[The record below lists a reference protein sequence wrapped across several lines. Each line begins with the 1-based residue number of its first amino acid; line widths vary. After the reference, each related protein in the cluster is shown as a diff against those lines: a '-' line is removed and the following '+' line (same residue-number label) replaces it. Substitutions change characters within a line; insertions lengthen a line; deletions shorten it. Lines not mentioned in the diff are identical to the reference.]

1 MPAAES
7 TRVLGAQAKAWLA
20 TVVVALCAVAL
31 IIPVALTSTYEAK
44 AIVVG
49 LFFLLFLAAE
59 RTLIHVE
66 VQQQTYSNTA
76 VEIPLLL
83 ALVYLPPAWVIIA
96 RVAAAAISHF
106 ILFSPVKA
114 LFNIAVRGAST
125 AVSALT
131 LSLFM
136 ALPAG
141 VSNMGDPLT
150 WIPLVLATEAG
161 NLVSIVALAAILT
174 VVQGWM
180 GNGQFLRSLT
190 QSSAVCLVN
199 SMLGLLALF
208 ALRASLWATVCLA
221 VLAVLVGFG
230 YRAYQRFLQQHR
242 SLTELYDFTQAA
254 AQAREAGNLADVLLV
269 RARKLLSAEYATL
282 WLPESRRHP
291 EVLLTARIDDKGLG
305 DRPVTPNALRNK
317 AVAGD
322 QTIVVGPKVGD
333 PALRAQLTEHGR
345 KDAIVVPLRSGTA
358 VIGTIEVVNR
368 IGGMVTFEPHEVR
381 LLETLA
387 AHVAVAVENSRLV
400 DRLRFDAYHDSLTGL
415 PNRRRM
421 TAMLE
426 EAVKVSAPDVVA
438 VLLFDVDGMR
448 DVNESMGHQ
457 AGDKLL
463 AEVSQRLRDLAPPA
477 ALVARVGGDKFAVT
491 LRAESA
497 AEAVELAGKLR
508 AALQEPMR
516 LGTLNLDVDTAVG
529 LALHPEHGSEPEVL
543 LRRADLAVH
552 AAKQTNSH
560 IQQFHLALESGST
573 RRIGLAGDL
582 RRALDAG
589 ELEVYFQP
597 KVALSDRRLVGVE
610 CLSRWE
616 HPVHGSVSPQDF
628 IAVAEHTGQLGRL
641 TEVVLREG
649 LRRCREWADEG
660 RPLSVAVNL
669 SPRTLVDPDFPSQVG
684 ELLAEYGVPAER
696 LTLEITEDGMVAGP
710 DRPMP
715 TLHRLH
721 DLGVR
726 LSVDDFGTGYSSLS
740 YLRRLPVHEVK
751 VDRMFVQGMAT
762 DPGDLAIV
770 RAVVDLSRHFG
781 LSVVAE
787 GVESELTL
795 ALLEEMG
802 CDIGQGFFFSRA
814 LPYERLETWFAAQ
827 TVTEEVGVGGSV
839 RRLRAVP

>member
-1 MPAAES
+1 MA
-7 TRVLGAQAKAWLA
+7 
-20 TVVVALCAVAL
+20 
-31 IIPVALTSTYEAK
+31 
-44 AIVVG
+44 
-49 LFFLLFLAAE
+49 
-59 RTLIHVE
+59 
-66 VQQQTYSNTA
+66 
-76 VEIPLLL
+76 
-83 ALVYLPPAWVIIA
+83 
-96 RVAAAAISHF
+96 
-106 ILFSPVKA
+106 PVKA
-114 LFNIAVRGAST
+114 IYNVAVRAAST
-125 AVSALT
+125 AVAALVLEGFMT
-131 LSLFM
+131 LPVGIVRMDHPLLWVQM
-136 ALPAG
+136 IVAAE
-141 VSNMGDPLT
+141 SNM
-150 WIPLVLATEAG
+150 LV
-161 NLVSIVALAAILT
+161 NLIAIAAIMT
-174 VVQGWM
+174 AVQGWM
-180 GNGQFLRSLT
+180 GNGKFLQSVW

-199 SMLGLLALF
+199 SILGLVALLAL
-208 ALRASLWATVCLA
+208 RTSSWAVVCLG
-221 VLAVLVGFG
+221 VLALLVGGG
-230 YRAYQRFLQQHR
+230 YRGYRRSLQQHR

-282 WLPESRRHP
+282 WLPGSRRHP
-291 EVLLTARIDDKGLG
+291 EVMLTARIEDKGLS
-305 DRPVTPNALRNK
+305 DRPVTPNLLRSK
-317 AVAGD
+317 AIAGD
-322 QTIVVGPKVGD
+322 QTVVVGPRVGD
-333 PALRAQLTEHGR
+333 PALRAQLAEHGK

-358 VIGTIEVVNR
+358 VIGTLEVVNR
-368 IGGMVTFEPHEVR
+368 VGEMSSFESHQVR

>member
-1 MPAAES
+1 MRNAE
-7 TRVLGAQAKAWLA
+7 AKRDTSEGRLWLA
-20 TVVVALCAVAL
+20 TAAAVLCAVAL
-31 IIPVALTSTYEAK
+31 ILPVAYRSEHEVEPLLA
-44 AIVVG
+44 V
-49 LFFLLFLAAE
+49 LFFVFFSVAE
-59 RTLIHVE
+59 RTFLTVE
-66 VQQQTYSNTA
+66 FRRQVYGYNA
-76 VEIPLLL
+76 VEFPLLL
-83 ALVYLPPAWVIIA
+83 ALFYLPPIWVVIT
-96 RVAAAAISHF
+96 RVLGVAVSYGYRQQ
-106 ILFSPVKA
+106 PVKA
-114 LFNIAVRGAST
+114 LFNIAQRGAGT
-125 AVSALT
+125 AVAGLVILPLAGKLDVT
-131 LSLFM
+131 NPVHWIVLIGAAEAGSLVSM
-136 ALPAG
+136 AAVAG
-141 VSNMGDPLT
+141 VLT
-150 WIPLVLATEAG
+150 IA
-161 NLVSIVALAAILT
+161 
-174 VVQGWM
+174 QGWM
-180 GNGQFLRSLT
+180 GFRSLARVT
-190 QSSAVCLVN
+190 LRNQMVCTVN
-199 SMLGLLALF
+199 AIIGLIVLLALNT
-208 ALRASLWATVCLA
+208 SLWAIACLI
-221 VLAVLVGFG
+221 VLGGVVGAA
-230 YRAYQRFLQQHR
+230 YRAYQRSLQQHR

-254 AQAREAGNLADVLLV
+254 AQARESGNLADVLLV
-269 RARKLLSAEYATL
+269 RARKLLNAEYATL
-282 WLPESRRHP
+282 WLPETKRHP
-291 EVLLTARIDDKGLG
+291 EVLLTARIDDKGLS
-305 DRPVTPNALRNK
+305 DRPVTPTLLRARAMEVDK
-317 AVAGD
+317 
-322 QTIVVGPKVGD
+322 TLVVGPKTGD
-333 PALRAQLTEHGR
+333 ADLRALLVENGK
-345 KDAIVVPLRSGTA
+345 KDVIAVPLRSGTA
-358 VIGTIEVVNR
+358 VIGTLEVVDRVGDLN
-368 IGGMVTFEPHEVR
+368 TFDPHEVR

-421 TAMLE
+421 IAMLE
-426 EAVKVSAPDVVA
+426 EAVKISAPDVVA

-463 AEVSQRLRDLAPPA
+463 AEVAHRLRELAPAA
-477 ALVARVGGDKFAVT
+477 ALVARVGGDKFTVM
-491 LRAESA
+491 LRVETT

-529 LALHPEHGSEPEVL
+529 LAMHPEHGSEPEVL

-560 IQQFHLALESGST
+560 IQPFHLALESGST

-582 RRALDAG
+582 RRALDSG

-597 KVALSDRRLVGVE
+597 KVALADRRLVGVE
-610 CLSRWE
+610 CLARWE
-616 HPVHGSVSPQDF
+616 HPAHGSVSPGDF

-660 RPLSVAVNL
+660 RPLTVAVNL
-669 SPRTLVDPDFPSQVG
+669 SPRTLIDPDFPAQVG
-684 ELLAEYGVPAER
+684 ELLTEYGVPPER

-802 CDIGQGFFFSRA
+802 CDVGQGFLFSRP

-827 TVTEEVGVGGSV
+827 TITEEASFGGAV

>member
-1 MPAAES
+1 MA
-7 TRVLGAQAKAWLA
+7 
-20 TVVVALCAVAL
+20 
-31 IIPVALTSTYEAK
+31 
-44 AIVVG
+44 
-49 LFFLLFLAAE
+49 
-59 RTLIHVE
+59 
-66 VQQQTYSNTA
+66 
-76 VEIPLLL
+76 EIPLLL
-83 ALVYLPPAWVIIA
+83 ALFYLPPLWVIAA
-96 RVAAAAISHF
+96 RVTAAALSYLARLS
-106 ILFSPVKA
+106 LVKA

-125 AVSALT
+125 AVST
-131 LSLFM
+131 LVV
-136 ALPAG
+136 LPFL
-141 VSNMGDPLT
+141 PLDVGKPVN
-150 WIPLVLATEAG
+150 WLVLLAATEAG
-161 NLVSIVALAAILT
+161 SLVSMIALSLIMT

-180 GNGQFLRSLT
+180 GAGQFARSIL
-190 QSSAVCLVN
+190 QSAAVCLVN
-199 SMLGLLALF
+199 SILGLLVLL
-208 ALRASLWATVCLA
+208 ALRTSIWAIVCLG
-221 VLAVLVGFG
+221 VLAVVVAAG
-230 YRAYQRFLQQHR
+230 YRAYERFLQQHR

-269 RARKLLSAEYATL
+269 RARKLLNAEYATL

-291 EVLLTARIDDKGLG
+291 EVMLTARIDDKGLG
-305 DRPVTPNALRNK
+305 DRPVTPNALRAK
-317 AVAGD
+317 AVNGD
-322 QTIVVGPKVGD
+322 QTIVIGPKVGD
-333 PALRAQLTEHGR
+333 PALRVQLTESNK
-345 KDAIVVPLRSGTA
+345 KDAVVVPLRSGTA
-358 VIGTIEVVNR
+358 VIGTLEVVNR
-368 IGGMVTFEPHEVR
+368 VGDLTSFEPHEVR

-497 AEAVELAGKLR
+497 ADAVELAGKLR

>member
-1 MPAAES
+1 M
-7 TRVLGAQAKAWLA
+7 
-20 TVVVALCAVAL
+20 
-31 IIPVALTSTYEAK
+31 
-44 AIVVG
+44 
-49 LFFLLFLAAE
+49 
-59 RTLIHVE
+59 
-66 VQQQTYSNTA
+66 
-76 VEIPLLL
+76 
-83 ALVYLPPAWVIIA
+83 ALVYLQPGWVIIL
-96 RVAAAAISHF
+96 RISAAALVHF
-106 ILFSPVKA
+106 VRLTPIKA
-114 LFNIAVRGAST
+114 MYNVAVRGAST
-125 AVSALT
+125 AVSVLV
-131 LSLFM
+131 LLPFL
-136 ALPAG
+136 ALPVG
-141 VSNMGDPLT
+141 LGIMDKPST
-150 WIPLVLATEAG
+150 WLLLILSTELG
-161 NLVSIVALAAILT
+161 NLVTLVAIAAIMT
-174 VVQGWM
+174 TVQGWM
-180 GNGQFLRSLT
+180 GTRQFARSGW
-190 QSSAVCLVN
+190 QSATVCLVN
-199 SMLGLLALF
+199 SILGLLALF
-208 ALRASLWATVCLA
+208 ALRTSNWAIVCLA
-221 VLAVLVGFG
+221 ILAVLVGAG

-269 RARKLLSAEYATL
+269 RARKLLSSEYATL
-282 WLPESRRHP
+282 WLPGSRRHP

-317 AVAGD
+317 AVSSDTTLVIGS
-322 QTIVVGPKVGD
+322 KVGD
-333 PALRAQLTEHGR
+333 PALRAQLAEYNK
-345 KDAIVVPLRSGTA
+345 KDVIVVPLRSGTA
-358 VIGTIEVVNR
+358 VIGTLEVVNR
-368 IGGMVTFEPHEVR
+368 IGEMLTFEPHEVR